1 MPLKEWLR
9 KKCPNQPDIHPIWGG
24 GKIRCNA
31 QYGDQEKEV
40 IQFKKGIGM
49 VIDYK
54 FTQNN
59 KSEHTAGPSGPGG
72 PSISI
77 PCESESGKIKK
88 LKKLNIF

>member
-1 MPLKEWLR
+1 
-9 KKCPNQPDIHPIWGG
+9 
-24 GKIRCNA
+24 
-31 QYGDQEKEV
+31 
-40 IQFKKGIGM
+40 M